1 MIIRTDFFVALL
13 LIVFTFVI
21 NALDLS
27 LELVT
32 LMLIMCMMSFVV
44 ITTSS
49 WSLVYFGV
57 AVNLFFIWVALILT
71 EGRISYLSADDY
83 IEYYKK
89 TIHLEALFWILYVH
103 FHQYFSYR
111 QKVRIDS
118 KRNTL
123 MRHAS
128 PHVLIVVA
136 LCLLSFEVL
145 ISSESYFSSY
155 VDVSDV
161 GTISYELGCLLL
173 ALAVVLRG
181 ELTERFHFSI
191 VEMCAV
197 LVAIYIV
204 IGSGKRLPFAYVI
217 ISYLLSYFRSY
228 GKLRATF
235 IYLSIF
241 VGGYIFGIVRD
252 LLKIDGFDMAMLA
265 DGLGS
270 TNQGAVLHAS
280 SVYIRIVDEGL
291 ISYMDRLVSFMGNVF
306 GSLLFPISYLP
317 EQVQVNVF
325 SMQHYPVQGNG
336 GFIGSY
342 CYYFLGYPGVFILS
356 ALLAKLCTSRG
367 YWIELVAMM
376 ILLTSPRWTLYNVGP
391 VVRLISMALIIMFV
405 LQMLT
410 KMRLGKSSFEK

>member
-1 MIIRTDFFVALL
+1 MY
-13 LIVFTFVI
+13 
-21 NALDLS
+21 
-27 LELVT
+27 
-32 LMLIMCMMSFVV
+32 FVV
-44 ITTSS
+44 TATSS

-57 AVNLFFIWVALILT
+57 AVNLFFIWIALLLT
-71 EGRISYLSADDY
+71 EGKVSYLTTDDY
-83 IEYYKK
+83 IGFYRK
-89 TIHLEALFWILYVH
+89 TLCLEAFFWILYVH
-103 FHQYFSYR
+103 FYRHFSR
-111 QKVRIDS
+111 RHKVRIDS
-118 KRNTL
+118 NPNPL
-123 MRHAS
+123 MLHTSS
-128 PHVLIVVA
+128 PILFAVA
-136 LCLLSFEVL
+136 LCLLLFEVL

-161 GTISYELGCLLL
+161 GTILYELGCLLL
-173 ALAVVLRG
+173 ALAVALRVQKD
-181 ELTERFHFSI
+181 ERFYFTI
-191 VEMCAV
+191 VELCAV

-204 IGSGKRLPFAYVI
+204 VGSGKRLPFAYVI
-217 ISYLLSYFRSY
+217 ISYLSSYFRSY
-228 GKLRATF
+228 GKLPTTL
-235 IYLSIF
+235 IYSSIF

-252 LLKIDGFDMAMLA
+252 LLKIDGFDIAMLA

-291 ISYMDRLVSFMGNVF
+291 ISYVDRLVSFLGNVF
-306 GSLLFPISYLP
+306 GSLVFPMSYLP

-367 YWIELVAMM
+367 YWIEIVAMM

-410 KMRLGKSSFEK
+410 RMHLGKSVIEK